1 MFITDKS
8 YEQAVI
14 RYYAFHFFANKI
26 WINTLKQYSDGIPI
40 HIIKIKVVQVG
51 ERPLLVSF
59 FCIYNFF

>member
-26 WINTLKQYSDGIPI
+26 WINTLKQYSDGSPI

-51 ERPLLVSF
+51 ERPFWCLSL
-59 FCIYNFF
+59 YL